1 MTESSYLH
9 VSVVS
14 IGRIDVQVPDRVEKT
29 KSIEAIVR
37 LFDSMDNL
45 LVLDHSNLEIYELHE
60 DVFNANILSVKLD
73 HQFNLNVG
81 EIRYLSFL
89 HAVQLEC
96 VMRMF
101 FFCRYQV
108 TGLELG
114 ETKAVFYAGYNDHLI
129 KSSTVTIQV
138 SDSVFFYIN
147 DGSGFSLR

>member
-14 IGRIDVQVPDRVEKT
+14 IGRIEVQVPDRVEKT

-45 LVLDHSNLEIYELHE
+45 LELDHNNLEIYELHE

-81 EIRYLSFL
+81 EIRY
-89 HAVQLEC
+89 
-96 VMRMF
+96 
-101 FFCRYQV
+101 
-108 TGLELG
+108 
-114 ETKAVFYAGYNDHLI
+114 
-129 KSSTVTIQV
+129 
-138 SDSVFFYIN
+138 
-147 DGSGFSLR
+147 

>member
-45 LVLDHSNLEIYELHE
+45 LELDHNNLEIYELHE

-73 HQFNLNVG
+73 QQFNLNVG
-81 EIRYLSFL
+81 EIRYVL
-89 HAVQLEC
+89 
-96 VMRMF
+96 MF
-101 FFCRYQV
+101 
-108 TGLELG
+108 
-114 ETKAVFYAGYNDHLI
+114 
-129 KSSTVTIQV
+129 
-138 SDSVFFYIN
+138 IN
-147 DGSGFSLR
+147 I